1 MRSFI
6 TSIVLVFLAF
16 GINAQATYIALTGNN
31 NGSGNHNLFGNCL
44 TAGQNAYIDWETY
57 VDGGSCSGI
66 SSSVSGQGSKSRII
80 LRTSSPNSD
89 PTSVIASNP
98 IYIDGIF
105 NGDSGNN
112 DKYYLNLAPY
122 ITSPGYYSVEIQV
135 TCMDGTY
142 DADARTSWTYAYP
155 TPYWHASDPLNVVG
169 GSDIQLVNNF
179 NGINGASFLGY
190 FTVGDVAMYRSMV
203 VFEGTYYDLLRFTP
217 GNPPPPT
224 SLTGL
229 HGIPT
234 GGICANGSVPPTLTM
249 GAETNIFHR
258 SYGGF
263 SANVPDC
270 RTFYRVYKDGTAPPA
285 FSSFNVPWR
294 DDCPGNYN
302 AWTGTISTFPSGGS
316 CYSGLTQGTNNSN
329 LADCIQSKR
338 YQTYPA
344 PGSTNIL
351 PTSFSPSDAGL
362 WNIDY
367 YNQCTLTDCAGTNTT
382 QTDPT
387 TAPSTYYRATFD
399 VSVPPVGT
407 TICSATLLPL
417 NLLKFEG
424 YKRDNSGNIIIKTAN
439 EQDIES
445 IVLERSSSDF
455 SWVAVK
461 TFTPQNKITNSYTYI
476 DENLI
481 KGVNYYRLKIT
492 EKSGLET
499 YSKIISIVQN
509 LKNDIRI
516 YPNPVGNGPLQIK
529 NEGFEN
535 KVWIKIVSDNGTV
548 NFNQAYDLKF
558 GTHVISPEKLQNISG
573 MMTVL
578 IYDAGSGKLLM
589 SERIVK

>member
-1 MRSFI
+1 
-6 TSIVLVFLAF
+6 
-16 GINAQATYIALTGNN
+16 
-31 NGSGNHNLFGNCL
+31 
-44 TAGQNAYIDWETY
+44 
-57 VDGGSCSGI
+57 
-66 SSSVSGQGSKSRII
+66 
-80 LRTSSPNSD
+80 
-89 PTSVIASNP
+89 
-98 IYIDGIF
+98 
-105 NGDSGNN
+105 
-112 DKYYLNLAPY
+112 
-122 ITSPGYYSVEIQV
+122 
-135 TCMDGTY
+135 
-142 DADARTSWTYAYP
+142 
-155 TPYWHASDPLNVVG
+155 
-169 GSDIQLVNNF
+169 
-179 NGINGASFLGY
+179 
-190 FTVGDVAMYRSMV
+190 
-203 VFEGTYYDLLRFTP
+203 
-217 GNPPPPT
+217 
-224 SLTGL
+224 
-229 HGIPT
+229 
-234 GGICANGSVPPTLTM
+234 
-249 GAETNIFHR
+249 
-258 SYGGF
+258 
-263 SANVPDC
+263 
-270 RTFYRVYKDGTAPPA
+270 
-285 FSSFNVPWR
+285 VPWR

-529 NEGFEN
+529 NEGIEN